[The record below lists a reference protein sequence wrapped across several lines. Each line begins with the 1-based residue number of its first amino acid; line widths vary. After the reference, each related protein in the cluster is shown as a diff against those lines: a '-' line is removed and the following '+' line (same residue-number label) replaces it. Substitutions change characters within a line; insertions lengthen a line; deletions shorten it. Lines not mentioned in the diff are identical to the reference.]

1 MNNPSIKKPGFY
13 LLLISL
19 TFLAMWILGAIS
31 LILYP
36 LFSKLSLELSRYI
49 CILLL
54 YLFSMFLPAVGLVF
68 FMNSIRVSSSKWYLG
83 IPLLIAVVLM
93 TFLRDGLNLVYDP
106 SFISLYDKSSFL
118 DSMATK
124 AFIQIFFSLSALLF
138 VLSVPESKAKLMKMP
153 FRMAIV
159 ASASIIIYHSVAFFV
174 YIPENELF
182 GFLHIIS
189 IFILGLFLIRVAVNY
204 DRSEDIAETK

>member
-1 MNNPSIKKPGFY
+1 
-13 LLLISL
+13 
-19 TFLAMWILGAIS
+19 
-31 LILYP
+31 
-36 LFSKLSLELSRYI
+36 
-49 CILLL
+49 
-54 YLFSMFLPAVGLVF
+54 
-68 FMNSIRVSSSKWYLG
+68 
-83 IPLLIAVVLM
+83 
-93 TFLRDGLNLVYDP
+93 
-106 SFISLYDKSSFL
+106 
-118 DSMATK
+118 
-124 AFIQIFFSLSALLF
+124 
-138 VLSVPESKAKLMKMP
+138 MKMP

>member
-1 MNNPSIKKPGFY
+1 MQQVSIKKPGFY
-13 LLLISL
+13 LFLISL
-19 TFLAMWILGAIS
+19 TFLVMWILFAIS
-31 LILYP
+31 FILSPLISNL
-36 LFSKLSLELSRYI
+36 LISLELSRYI
-49 CILLL
+49 YIFLF
-54 YLFSMFLPAVGLVF
+54 YLFSILLPAVGLIF
-68 FMNSIRVSSSKWYLG
+68 FMNYIKNSSRWYLG
-83 IPLLIAVVLM
+83 IPLLIAVFLM
-93 TFLRDGLNLVYDP
+93 TFLRDSMTMARFYSV
-106 SFISLYDKSSFL
+106 SFISAYDTLQIL

-174 YIPENELF
+174 YIPENQLF

-189 IFILGLFLIRVAVNY
+189 IFLLGLLLLRAAINY
-204 DRSEDIAETK
+204 DEE